1 MGCVMP
7 RRGMGQLQAEV
18 LDVLWDRGGWL
29 TPGEVRDALGGRPPL
44 AYSTVMTILRR
55 LWKKGQVER
64 ERDGKAFAYH
74 ALTSREE
81 HMAERMREMLGAA
94 HDPASALGHFVAKL
108 GTEHQAQLRRIL
120 KRQQR
125 S

>member
-1 MGCVMP
+1 MP

-29 TPGEVRDALGGRPPL
+29 TPAEVREALGGRPPL

-55 LWKKGQVER
+55 LWKKGQLER

-74 ALTSREE
+74 AVRSREE
-81 HMAERMREMLGAA
+81 QTADQMRTMLSAA
-94 HDPASALGHFVAKL
+94 HDPSTALGHFVDKL
-108 GTEHQAQLRRIL
+108 GVEQQAQLRRIL

-125 S
+125 R